1 MDDLNTR
8 DYLEKIKEQVFEN
21 LRNTA
26 FTAPSVQQ
34 QRGLNEL
41 WLFLQLTTFVDPTA
55 IPKLPRDDVE
65 MDEDLDDPDSR
76 KPRKPLLWRWSTC

>member
-34 QRGLNEL
+34 QRGSNESL
-41 WLFLQLTTFVDPTA
+41 LFFQLKISVAPTA

-76 KPRKPLLWRWSTC
+76 KPRKPLSCRSATC